1 MDSSALS
8 PALTSIQSFF
18 TFPLDAIHTCPRR
31 SLFRHHSPSCSP
43 FYRPL
48 LAPHSNSP
56 GATFKPPWRS
66 PQTTQA
72 LSLYPTCPNA
82 LPHVSRGLAP
92 RGPTALPHLTQRR
105 CPTCP
110 TALPHLPK
118 QIWPRAPKG
127 WRQGSLG
134 IASRE
139 FQTRVSPTAEKC
151 QGTAIFKIGT
161 AKNSNQRDKMSRL
174 IDRRVSGTPVGS
186 TGTLPFQDRHPPA
199 SGQAPSVSP

>member
-1 MDSSALS
+1 MDGASYPQTTHA
-8 PALTSIQSFF
+8 ATDAFHLT
-18 TFPLDAIHTCPRR
+18 DAKCKGMKKPFRVCPRR

-92 RGPTALPHLTQRR
+92 RGPTVLPHLTQRR

-110 TALPHLPK
+110 TALPHLPYGVTPPA
-118 QIWPRAPKG
+118 QTDLATCPKG
-127 WRQGSLG
+127 M
-134 IASRE
+134 ASRE
-139 FQTRVSPTAEKC
+139 FGHSVKGVPDKGQS
-151 QGTAIFKIGT
+151 IG
-161 AKNSNQRDKMSRL
+161 
-174 IDRRVSGTPVGS
+174 
-186 TGTLPFQDRHPPA
+186 
-199 SGQAPSVSP
+199 

>member
-1 MDSSALS
+1 MDGASYPQTTHA
-8 PALTSIQSFF
+8 ATDAFHLT
-18 TFPLDAIHTCPRR
+18 DAKCKGMKKPFRVCPRR

-48 LAPHSNSP
+48 LAPHSDSP
-56 GATFKPPWRS
+56 GAILKLPWRS

-92 RGPTALPHLTQRR
+92 RGPTVLPHLTQRR

-118 QIWPRAPKG
+118 QIWPRAPKA

-134 IASRE
+134 IAPRE
-139 FQTRVSPTAEKC
+139 FGHSVKGVPDKGQ
-151 QGTAIFKIGT
+151 
-161 AKNSNQRDKMSRL
+161 SN
-174 IDRRVSGTPVGS
+174 G
-186 TGTLPFQDRHPPA
+186 
-199 SGQAPSVSP
+199 

>member
-1 MDSSALS
+1 MGRYWHRTQTPLAL
-8 PALTSIQSFF
+8 
-18 TFPLDAIHTCPRR
+18 PL
-31 SLFRHHSPSCSP
+31 
-43 FYRPL
+43 
-48 LAPHSNSP
+48 NSP
-56 GATFKPPWRS
+56 GAPLKLPRRS

-92 RGPTALPHLTQRR
+92 RGPTVLPHLTQRR

-174 IDRRVSGTPVGS
+174 IDRRVLEIDRRVSAICHSTHPTRPTCHTFQGLSTQGS
-186 TGTLPFQDRHPPA
+186 DRNKIPRRRAGECPQSRWQQAATGE
-199 SGQAPSVSP
+199 